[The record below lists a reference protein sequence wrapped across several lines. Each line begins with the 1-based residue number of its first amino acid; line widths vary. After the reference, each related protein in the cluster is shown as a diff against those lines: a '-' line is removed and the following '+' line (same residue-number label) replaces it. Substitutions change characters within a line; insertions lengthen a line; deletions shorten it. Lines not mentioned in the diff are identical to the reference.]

1 MQKQKIILIAGVVLA
16 IISVFMVKAYLD
28 EQRQI
33 IEEKAKKAVARI
45 QTNQAA
51 VLVAKQNIPKGT
63 SMESDMFKPAVIP
76 NQYLQP
82 QAVTSAD
89 RITGMVTIA
98 PIEKGEQITLSK
110 LSQASR
116 ISEGGLAGATPVG
129 KRAVTISVDNVA
141 ALAGMIK
148 PGDNV
153 DVIIT
158 IPMLEGTADGKQV
171 AQDTV
176 ASLFQNVLVL
186 AVGQQTGIIPAGP
199 EAGRYKKQRKGEE
212 AVSPLI
218 TLALSP
224 QEANLI
230 AFVQEQGKIKLTLRS
245 PTDSAVEPIQTVNWV
260 TLFQYLAPKHEPES
274 ASGEP
279 EPEPEAEIEDIT
291 QEGEIEIY
299 RGLKKEKIPLSR

>member
-1 MQKQKIILIAGVVLA
+1 MA
-16 IISVFMVKAYLD
+16 IISDFIVKAYLD

-33 IEEKAKKAVARI
+33 MEEKAKKTVAKI

-63 SMESDMFKPAVIP
+63 SMEPGMFEPAIIP

-110 LSQASR
+110 LSQAARVSG
-116 ISEGGLAGATPVG
+116 GGLAGTTPVG

-141 ALAGMIK
+141 ALGGMIK
-148 PGDNV
+148 PGDYV
-153 DVIIT
+153 DVIVT
-158 IPMLEGTADGKQV
+158 IPVPEQTADGKQV
-171 AQDTV
+171 LQDTV
-176 ASLFQNVLVL
+176 VPLFQNVLVL
-186 AVGQQTGIIPAGP
+186 AVGQQTGIAATAP
-199 EAGRYKKQRKGEE
+199 EARYKKQKKEEE
-212 AVSPLI
+212 AASPLI
-218 TLALSP
+218 TLALGP

-245 PTDSAVEPIQTVNWV
+245 PADSTVEPIQPANWAA
-260 TLFQYLAPKHEPES
+260 LFQYLRPKQEPES
-274 ASGEP
+274 APDES
-279 EPEPEAEIEDIT
+279 EIEVEDT
-291 QEGEIEIY
+291 ASEGEIEIY